1 MRFPFFK
8 NGFNILR
15 CPVRFLVEGL
25 GSATEGKLKTFE
37 KNAWLFFFQLL
48 NARIKF
54 FPQSQE
60 LKLKNPTKEKRKEV
74 PDGNLEKESSKRGG
88 GEKKKRTQ
96 AWDYRRMCRVLRR
109 ALNEKSFLQVW
120 GPRVRPAEG

>member
-8 NGFNILR
+8 NGFNILG

-37 KNAWLFFFQLL
+37 KNAWLFFFQFL

-54 FPQSQE
+54 SPQSQE
-60 LKLKNPTKEKRKEV
+60 LKMKNPTKEKRKEV
-74 PDGNLEKESSKRGG
+74 PDGNLEKIHRKEGAG
-88 GEKKKRTQ
+88 KKKGRKHGTTGG
-96 AWDYRRMCRVLRR
+96 C
-109 ALNEKSFLQVW
+109 
-120 GPRVRPAEG
+120 AES

>member
-8 NGFNILR
+8 NGFNILG

-25 GSATEGKLKTFE
+25 GSATRGKAEDLRE
-37 KNAWLFFFQLL
+37 KCLTFFFQFL

-60 LKLKNPTKEKRKEV
+60 LKMKNPTKGKRKEV
-74 PDGNLEKESSKRGG
+74 PDGNLEKIHRKEGAG
-88 GEKKKRTQ
+88 KKKKD
-96 AWDYRRMCRVLRR
+96 ASLG
-109 ALNEKSFLQVW
+109 LQ
-120 GPRVRPAEG
+120 